1 MRQIK
6 TVDDVDI
13 AIYHSNITVAKS
25 ITLSLNTETT
35 MEAKTRRGKRSRP
48 SADTTQAAAASASL
62 EESANALAN
71 VEGAMSS
78 GSGATP
84 SNKRDKAASKLSK
97 AITNKERS
105 ESIDQLISVAGSLL
119 RDSTATAAA
128 IAESNSA
135 SQAAAAAATA
145 ATLTSVPNPID
156 SRQEPSQGI
165 VKSEQPPQLPP
176 VATST
181 ATSSSQPPKKR
192 QRESKKNKQSET
204 ASAAKATAS
213 NNNNNNAASSD
224 SDTAKKT
231 QIQYNPD
238 VPMTKEQLTAWRRE
252 MRRVRNRESAAASR
266 RKVRD
271 RIEELEEEVEVW
283 KKRYEE
289 VMRRLQGGDNDD
301 DDTNNIGGIRGNEND
316 GLGDVDGGEG
326 KSEEV

>member
-1 MRQIK
+1 
-6 TVDDVDI
+6 
-13 AIYHSNITVAKS
+13 
-25 ITLSLNTETT
+25 

-48 SADTTQAAAASASL
+48 SADTTQAAASASL

-71 VEGAMSS
+71 VEGAMS

-97 AITNKERS
+97 VITNKERS

-135 SQAAAAAATA
+135 SQAAAAAASA

-165 VKSEQPPQLPP
+165 VKSEQQPQPQPPQLPP
-176 VATST
+176 VATS
-181 ATSSSQPPKKR
+181 TSSSQPPKKR

-204 ASAAKATAS
+204 VAKATAS
-213 NNNNNNAASSD
+213 NNNNAASSD

-289 VMRRLQGGDNDD
+289 VMRRLRGGDNDD
-301 DDTNNIGGIRGNEND
+301 DTNIIGGIRGKD
-316 GLGDVDGGEG
+316 DGGLGDVDGGEG